1 MVVTSRTE
9 TLPRFALALFCGVC
23 FHALAGVELEG
34 IVTEVQDGD
43 TVTLVNLAATYKI
56 RLLDIDAPELAQPR
70 GKDSRAALFHLCAL
84 KRATAETAGEDRF
97 GRTLAR
103 VTCAGVDANA
113 EQVRR
118 GWAWVFI
125 RYAPKNSPLY
135 SVEAEARAEKRGLW
149 ADPEPV
155 PPLEWRRSQRKQ
167 N

>member
-1 MVVTSRTE
+1 MLWLCIST
-9 TLPRFALALFCGVC
+9 P
-23 FHALAGVELEG
+23 ALAGVEIEG

-43 TVTLVNLAATYKI
+43 TLTLVNWQHTYRI
-56 RLLDIDAPELAQPR
+56 RLADIDAPELGQPR
-70 GKDSRAALFHLCAL
+70 SKDSRASLFHMCAL

-155 PPLEWRRSQRKQ
+155 PPWEWRRAQR
-167 N
+167 